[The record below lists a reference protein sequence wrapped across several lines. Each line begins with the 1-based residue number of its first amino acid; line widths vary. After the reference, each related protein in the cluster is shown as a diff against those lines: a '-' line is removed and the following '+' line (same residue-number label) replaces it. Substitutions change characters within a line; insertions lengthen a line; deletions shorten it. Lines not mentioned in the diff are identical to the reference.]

1 MTIILNGNGI
11 ILHINNCIRWGD
23 RMRRFIVLGIL
34 LLILLA
40 GCSTKTTLTTDE
52 EVTNLVNNY
61 LEALETKDIS
71 SMVKYADDI
80 RFPDKDEQKE
90 QYSSIDED
98 ITDTKIVEL
107 KKVSE
112 TEFQATV
119 ELINN
124 GDLSNFTFPV
134 EKQNTGWKII
144 VGQDTYN

>member
-1 MTIILNGNGI
+1 
-11 ILHINNCIRWGD
+11 
-23 RMRRFIVLGIL
+23 MRKFIVLGIL
-34 LLILLA
+34 LLILLV
-40 GCSTKTTLTTDE
+40 GCSTETTLTTDE

-80 RFPDKDEQKE
+80 RFPDKVEQKE

-112 TEFQATV
+112 TKFEATV

-124 GDLSNFTFPV
+124 GDLAKFTFPV
-134 EKQNTGWKII
+134 EKQKTGWKII
-144 VGQDTYN
+144 VGQDS

>member
-1 MTIILNGNGI
+1 
-11 ILHINNCIRWGD
+11 
-23 RMRRFIVLGIL
+23 MRKFIVLGSL
-34 LLILLA
+34 LFIFLA
-40 GCSTKTTLTTDE
+40 ACSTKTTLTTDE
-52 EVTNLVNNY
+52 EVTSLVNSY

-80 RFPDKDEQKE
+80 RFPDKVEQKE

-112 TEFQATV
+112 TEFEATV

-124 GDLSNFTFPV
+124 GNLAEFTFPV
-134 EKQNTGWKII
+134 EKQKAGWKII
-144 VGQDTYN
+144 VGQDS